1 MKRSWR
7 GSPSLPKKELKTVLE
22 TDAQKLVSI
31 PDVTGVGTGELPDKT
46 PCIIVFVSRA
56 SHRVRTGVPSTLHGH
71 PVVIEVS
78 G

>member
-1 MKRSWR
+1 MVDT
-7 GSPSLPKKELKTVLE
+7 GVPALPNKELKMVLE
-22 TDAQKLVSI
+22 TDARELESI
-31 PDVTGVGTGELPDKT
+31 PDVTGVGAGELPDKT

-56 SHRVRTGVPSTLHGH
+56 SHGVRARVPADLHGY

>member
-1 MKRSWR
+1 M
-7 GSPSLPKKELKTVLE
+7 PKNDLKTVLE
-22 TDAQKLVSI
+22 TDAQELVSI
-31 PDVTGVGTGELPDKT
+31 PEVTGVGAGELPDKT

-56 SHRVRTGVPSTLHGH
+56 SHSVRAGVPSKLHGH